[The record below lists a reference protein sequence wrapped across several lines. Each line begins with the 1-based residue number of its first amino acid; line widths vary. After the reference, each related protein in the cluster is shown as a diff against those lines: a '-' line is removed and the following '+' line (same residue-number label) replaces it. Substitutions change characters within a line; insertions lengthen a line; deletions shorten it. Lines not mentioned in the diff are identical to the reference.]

1 MAKTVARDAYIC
13 RTNKPINIIEFA
25 VCVCVSVCE
34 ERKTRVVYKICIY
47 IFMHIYLSTHTHT
60 AENKAAEW
68 ERERERERE
77 IRGSWS
83 SSLGLRAYG
92 QHFYLSQVLHTFRRI
107 FHIHSPCESVCACVC
122 ALSKRICVK
131 ERSVWALPRFVFS
144 FFSFLGWACVDLI
157 WQHWRAIYRRIIR
170 ESMLK
175 RVRRDCTLIEEMWDE
190 PETATWKCF

>member
-1 MAKTVARDAYIC
+1 MQANT
-13 RTNKPINIIEFA
+13 
-25 VCVCVSVCE
+25 
-34 ERKTRVVYKICIY
+34 
-47 IFMHIYLSTHTHT
+47 YLSTHTHT

-68 ERERERERE
+68 ERERERERERE

-144 FFSFLGWACVDLI
+144 FFFFLFGLGLRWPDLAALTRNI
-157 WQHWRAIYRRIIR
+157 PSDNTWIDVETSPAGLHTNWRN
-170 ESMLK
+170 
-175 RVRRDCTLIEEMWDE
+175 VRRARDGYVEMLLG
-190 PETATWKCF
+190 